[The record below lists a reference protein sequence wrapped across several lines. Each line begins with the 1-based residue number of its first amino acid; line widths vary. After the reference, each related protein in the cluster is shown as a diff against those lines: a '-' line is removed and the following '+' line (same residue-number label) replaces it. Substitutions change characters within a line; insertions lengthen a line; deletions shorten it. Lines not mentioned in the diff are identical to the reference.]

1 MLKWFIP
8 NPIQGAEALGLL
20 LFRLVIGGGFL
31 LHGRRK
37 LKTPT
42 TWMQQ
47 EGTPPSPP
55 AVQVLAALAEFGS
68 GAGYLLGF
76 LSPLAA
82 IGMLMSM
89 TGAFVKVHI
98 PNHSPFVDSPGKPS
112 AESSVIY
119 AAAAILLLLMG
130 PGKYSLDQLWTSAAG
145 LAVIKVAI

>member
-8 NPIQGAEALGLL
+8 GPLQGTQALGLL
-20 LFRLVIGGGFL
+20 LFRLVIGSAFL

-37 LKTPT
+37 LKHPT
-42 TWMQQ
+42 NWMQQ
-47 EGTPPSPP
+47 EETPPSPP
-55 AVQVLAALAEFGS
+55 AVQYVAALAEFGS
-68 GAGYLLGF
+68 GTGYLLGL

-89 TGAFVKVHI
+89 TGAALKVHI

-112 AESSVIY
+112 AESCVIY

-130 PGKYSLDQLWTSAAG
+130 PGKYSIDQFWTAMAAHS
-145 LAVIKVAI
+145 LS

>member
-8 NPIQGAEALGLL
+8 SQLQSTQALGIL
-20 LFRLVIGGGFL
+20 LFRLVVGSAFL

-37 LKTPT
+37 LKNPT
-42 TWMQQ
+42 NWMQQ
-47 EGTPPSPP
+47 EDTPPSPP
-55 AVQVLAALAEFGS
+55 AVQFVAALAEFGS
-68 GAGYLLGF
+68 GTGYLLGL

-112 AESSVIY
+112 SESSVIY
-119 AAAAILLLLMG
+119 AAAAILLLLIG
-130 PGKYSLDQLWTSAAG
+130 PGKYSIDQLWTR
-145 LAVIKVAI
+145 L